1 MGKKYLV
8 VIPERLRKTCDLM
21 AQMNH
26 AVRPHAG
33 DNGAGFCPRTGE
45 TILPPFLFNP
55 DVETGDARPGS

>member
-1 MGKKYLV
+1 
-8 VIPERLRKTCDLM
+8 M